1 MYDPVVLNILEKNVK
16 DLQEQLVNANKR
28 IKRLTD
34 EYYKLRREI
43 ELVKDNGKRIIND
56 KGSAWIGDAEMPDA
70 GHLKDE

>member
-34 EYYKLRREI
+34 ENYRKCVDRRC
-43 ELVKDNGKRIIND
+43 
-56 KGSAWIGDAEMPDA
+56 
-70 GHLKDE
+70 